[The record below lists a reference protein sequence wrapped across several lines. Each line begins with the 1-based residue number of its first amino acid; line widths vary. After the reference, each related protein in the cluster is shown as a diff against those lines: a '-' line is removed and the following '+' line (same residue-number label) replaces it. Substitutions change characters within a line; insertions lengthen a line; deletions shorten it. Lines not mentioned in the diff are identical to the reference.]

1 MADNYSLGDLGLGGL
16 GDMLKQQVA
25 DDETERKKKLLQA
38 GANKPPAQAN
48 ALGLG
53 AINLIGGLSGG
64 ARG

>member
-1 MADNYSLGDLGLGGL
+1 LGDL
-16 GDMLKQQVA
+16 LKQQVA
-25 DDETERKKKLLQA
+25 DDETERKKKLLMA